1 MAVRKITQH
10 RLPLDFDGETKTC
23 KECQEPKPLSEFH
36 KRSAEPDGLN
46 RRCKPCARA
55 RLNKYRKANPEA
67 TRKLYNKEYD
77 RIRRVDPDYR
87 YRREY
92 GMERG
97 EYDALVEKQ
106 GGKCG
111 ICGVTENL
119 NRNRWCVDHDHS
131 TGKVRG
137 LLCVKC
143 NTGIGNLG
151 DTLEAV
157 ERAVKYLKES
167 SDG

>member
-1 MAVRKITQH
+1 MALRKISQY
-10 RLPLDFDGETKTC
+10 RLPLDFAGETKTC

-36 KRSAEPDGLN
+36 KRAAEPDGLN
-46 RRCKPCARA
+46 TRCKPCARA
-55 RLNKYRKANPEA
+55 RLNGYRKANPEG
-67 TRKLYNKEYD
+67 TRRLYNKAHD
-77 RIRRVDPDYR
+77 RIRRDDPDYR
-87 YRREY
+87 YRWAY
-92 GMERG
+92 GMDRG

-106 GGKCG
+106 DGKCG

-157 ERAVKYLKES
+157 EKAVKYLKEN
-167 SDG
+167 SDV